1 MSGNNNSVN
10 FNKLGLLEKSKL
22 LDRAKQL
29 ASDKTNLLKQALK
42 ERQQNDGSDDL
53 IKSKFAQKLT
63 DSQTGEITYMCI
75 ACKIKLPDN
84 ISAFKH
90 FANGGTPEHKAA
102 IE

>member
-63 DSQTGEITYMCI
+63 DS
-75 ACKIKLPDN
+75 
-84 ISAFKH
+84 
-90 FANGGTPEHKAA
+90 
-102 IE
+102 